1 MRMKPT
7 PKVRHPVVPRV
18 PFENKPRMRRQ
29 SMSAGMQDGVVE
41 GVGVDKASD
50 NHCSL
55 FLPLKNRHGLP
66 LSRYLRY
73 LLTCPLPFLS
83 IAKSMKYLYSSK
95 RSDATSSL
103 IHSSPSHTNTHRFQ
117 CGNREADPTSGLLA
131 EAPVLFM
138 LAHTAQFA
146 ILLSVIMWASGIA
159 QLSHIW
165 SDEAIFDAVVS
176 QSRISLLSDSSKQK
190 CVSEQRNKLQLSL

>member
-1 MRMKPT
+1 
-7 PKVRHPVVPRV
+7 
-18 PFENKPRMRRQ
+18 
-29 SMSAGMQDGVVE
+29 MSAGMQDGVVE

-83 IAKSMKYLYSSK
+83 IAKSMKYLYSSR

-103 IHSSPSHTNTHRFQ
+103 IHASPLMQTLITFN
-117 CGNREADPTSGLLA
+117 A
-131 EAPVLFM
+131 ETVKQILRLDYSRKTPVLFM

-146 ILLSVIMWASGIA
+146 ILLSVIMWLRGSPGYLTSGPMRRFSTR
-159 QLSHIW
+159 LS
-165 SDEAIFDAVVS
+165 VS
-176 QSRISLLSDSSKQK
+176 RGSRCCQTLQSRSASANKEISFNCPSDPNHAPK
-190 CVSEQRNKLQLSL
+190 SLPLPIRGIPMGQALHAGDA

>member
-1 MRMKPT
+1 MRMNPT

-18 PFENKPRMRRQ
+18 PFESKPRMRCR

-83 IAKSMKYLYSSK
+83 IAKSMKFLYSS
-95 RSDATSSL
+95 RRFDATSSL
-103 IHSSPSHTNTHRFQ
+103 IHSSPSHANTHHFQ
-117 CGNREADPTSGLLA
+117 YGDREADPTSGLLA
-131 EAPVLFM
+131 EDS
-138 LAHTAQFA
+138 
-146 ILLSVIMWASGIA
+146 SVVHARPYGTICDLVKRYHVASGIA
-159 QLSHIW
+159 QLSHVW

-190 CVSEQRNKLQLSL
+190 CVSEQRNKLQLPL